1 MVGILTFYDY
11 VLRLLL
17 AAVMWIIII
26 LNPLLQ
32 FYLLKLL
39 CENSSK
45 REGNDPS
52 KINRLN
58 SSEGHLKYLGKIC

>member
-1 MVGILTFYDY
+1 MVGNLTFYDY

-17 AAVMWIIII
+17 VAVMWIIII

-39 CENSSK
+39 CENS
-45 REGNDPS
+45 RERKGNDPS
-52 KINRLN
+52 KINRSN